1 MIFLIKNE
9 PFRFS
14 VVFQIGTF
22 DKAAVV
28 SFLEEHGFDTDIVN
42 GMPAEVESGFV
53 NGNNWRPE
61 GFASSFVWIHKIPE
75 TREDEG
81 TVVHELDHA
90 LCWALHQRS
99 IHDEECKAYLLD
111 YFYSTVM
118 TNIDNYKND
127 NTNIQNIN

>member
-9 PFRFS
+9 PFRFC

-28 SFLEEHGFDTDIVN
+28 GFLEEHDFDIDIIN
-42 GMPAEVESGFV
+42 GMPEEVESEFIYGV
-53 NGNNWRPE
+53 NWRPE
-61 GFASSFVWIHKIPE
+61 GSGSSFVWIHKIPE
-75 TREDEG
+75 TRKDEG
-81 TVVHELDHA
+81 TVVHELEHA
-90 LCWALHQRS
+90 ICWALSQRG
-99 IHDEECKAYLLD
+99 INDEECKAYLLD

-127 NTNIQNIN
+127 NTI